1 MQRDVFHYLKEHL
14 NVYWLRPESALWD
27 AIASYEINKLEIP
40 SIDVD
45 LGSGNGIFSF
55 ITAGGEFSDAFDWFI
70 QADITEK
77 DKNVFESFDPNR
89 FRKEFIKKQPDIPY
103 KIAFDKSSVMLEQ
116 AKTLRW
122 YEEFREGDI
131 NEGYP
136 FTDESIE
143 SIFSN
148 IIYWTAD
155 PNPSMK
161 ELRRVLKKGGKAILC
176 LPDRKFVEFCPS
188 YKSAL
193 PLYRWLYKLNRGR
206 ASCIAKY
213 FTLAEVKGLAKKH
226 DFRLLYHKTYLTR
239 ELLLFWD
246 VGLRPI
252 IRQLLKMVSYLDD
265 KERLEVK
272 KEWSSQLFDDLS
284 PVVERELN
292 VDVPRGFH
300 LCVLEKK

>member
-1 MQRDVFHYLKEHL
+1 MERDVFHYLKEHL

-27 AIASYEINKLEIP
+27 AIASYEINKLEMP
-40 SIDVD
+40 GIDVD

-77 DKNVFESFDPNR
+77 DKNVFEFFDPSR

-122 YEEFREGDI
+122 YEEYREGDI

-136 FTDESIE
+136 FADESIE

-176 LPDRKFVEFCPS
+176 LPDKNFLDFCPS
-188 YKSAL
+188 YKSDL
-193 PLYRWLYKLNRGR
+193 PLYRWLHKLNRGR

-213 FTLAEVKGLAKKH
+213 FTLSEIKGLAKKH
-226 DFRLLYHKTYLTR
+226 GFRLLYHKTYLTR

-272 KEWSSQLFDDLS
+272 KEWIIQLFDDLS
-284 PVVERELN
+284 PVVERELK
-292 VDVPRGFH
+292 VDAPRGFH